1 MRLNRCRAWIFR
13 ACIFRTCIGF
23 LGSAP
28 FALAQQAAPDW
39 GLPQLMQ
46 GLAQVRSASARFA
59 ERETVPMLNA
69 PLMTSG
75 TLRYVAPDYV
85 RKTTVLPMPEDFV
98 LDHDMVT
105 LTSGAN
111 HQTERFSLRQAPQIG
126 GLVEGIRATLAGDLP
141 ALEQIYTVRF
151 SGTAAKWQL
160 LLQPKN
166 PDVTRFVEWIVI
178 QGRQN
183 QIDAVD
189 TASANGGH
197 TEMGIS
203 EDLSDAR

>member
-1 MRLNRCRAWIFR
+1 MRLNRCCAYLFP
-13 ACIFRTCIGF
+13 ACIGF
-23 LGSAP
+23 LGSAL
-28 FALAQQAAPDW
+28 FAPAQQAAPDW

-46 GLAQVRSASARFA
+46 DLARVRSATARFA

-85 RKTTVLPMPEDFV
+85 RKTTILPMPEDFV
-98 LDHDMVT
+98 LDHDTVT
-105 LTSGAN
+105 LANGAN

-141 ALEQIYTVRF
+141 ALEQVYSVRF
-151 SGTAAKWQL
+151 SGSQAKWQL
-160 LLQPKN
+160 LLQPKS
-166 PDVTRFVEWIVI
+166 PDVARFVEWII
-178 QGRQN
+178 IRGSDDR
-183 QIDAVD
+183 IDAVD
-189 TASANGGH
+189 TASGNGGH